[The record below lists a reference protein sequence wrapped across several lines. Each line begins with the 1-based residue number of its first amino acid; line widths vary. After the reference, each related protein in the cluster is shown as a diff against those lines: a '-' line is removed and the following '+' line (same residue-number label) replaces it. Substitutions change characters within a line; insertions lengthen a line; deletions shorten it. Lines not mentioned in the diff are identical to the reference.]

1 MRNGW
6 GPTSGPRAR
15 VSAALVAVVVVLAL
29 VRAALPVGAQTPPT
43 DPPTTLDTTSTTE
56 APTTTSTSSTVPAG
70 PETPL
75 PGPETPLTTVPDGS
89 PTTTIAGVS
98 APPTLTPSELSELR
112 VLSSDYELATAD
124 EIEFLE
130 RYLAA
135 QLQASALGE
144 EVDKLNLTVATVQA
158 ELNAAQGRVDAAD
171 KELAA
176 VDARLV
182 ETEDR
187 LERERT
193 LLRTQAVQAYMGGGS
208 AGGNATAE
216 AVVRAE
222 SMNDLSTSL
231 VYADTLVSEQRRSI
245 TRVGELKDEIERLL
259 DEADAKQVVA
269 ARARD
274 DVAERKAG
282 VEAQREAQELLRS
295 KVQASADLQQLLLKE
310 VSEKRSGYAERISA
324 LTRVSDGI
332 SETLARRQ
340 VGQQLPVPSVGIMLP
355 PIERLQFSSPFGP
368 RVDPI
373 LGDARMHNGVDLAGS
388 SGTPIRATAD
398 GEVVIASDQGGY
410 GLCIVIDHGSGLG
423 TLYGHQSALG
433 VQVGDKVTRG
443 QVIGFVGSTG
453 KSTGPHLHWEVRQFG
468 QPVNPV
474 PFLGP
479 G

>member
-1 MRNGW
+1 MRRGW
-6 GPTSGPRAR
+6 GPSSSPRAG
-15 VSAALVAVVVVLAL
+15 VDAALVAVLVVLAL
-29 VRAALPVGAQTPPT
+29 VRMALPAGAQTPPT
-43 DPPTTLDTTSTTE
+43 DPTTTLDPTSTTE
-56 APTTTSTSSTVPAG
+56 ASTTTSPSTTEPPG

-75 PGPETPLTTVPDGS
+75 PGPETPLTTAPGG
-89 PTTTIAGVS
+89 PTTTVAG
-98 APPTLTPSELSELR
+98 APAPATLTPSELAELR

-135 QLQASALGE
+135 QEQASALGD

-158 ELNAAQGRVDAAD
+158 EQDAAQGRVDAAD

-187 LERERT
+187 LERERD
-193 LLRTQAVQAYMGGGS
+193 LLRVQAVQAYMGGGS
-208 AGGNATAE
+208 TGGNATAE

-222 SMNDLSTSL
+222 TMNDLGASL
-231 VYADTLVSEQRRSI
+231 VYADTLVSEQRRTI
-245 TRVGELKDEIERLL
+245 GRVAELKVEVERLL
-259 DEADAKQVVA
+259 DEADATALVA
-269 ARARD
+269 VQARD
-274 DVAERKAG
+274 DVAQRKAG
-282 VEAQREAQELLRS
+282 VETQRQAQELLRS
-295 KVQASADLQQLLLKE
+295 KVQSSADLQQQLLKE

-340 VGQQLPVPSVGIMLP
+340 VGQNLPVPTVGIMLAP
-355 PIERLQFSSPFGP
+355 LERLQFSSPFGP

-373 LGDARMHNGVDLAGS
+373 LGDARMHNGVDLAAS

-433 VQVGDKVTRG
+433 VQAGDKVTRG

-453 KSTGPHLHWEVRQFG
+453 KSTGAHLHWEVRQFG

-474 PFLGP
+474 PFLG
-479 G
+479 GG